1 MAVERVEFNVYL
13 SADQY
18 SRLTRLRE
26 TGMNLS
32 SIARLAIRKCADGPI
47 DPEPEATSYPQRV
60 LIYIHPD
67 DASRLKVL
75 ATREGVSR
83 AVILRRLLTT
93 YLRINADA
101 IESLI

>member
-1 MAVERVEFNVYL
+1 MATDRVEFNVYL

-32 SIARLAIRKCADGPI
+32 SIARLAIRKCGDGPI
-47 DPEPEATSYPQRV
+47 DPEPEVTSYPKRI
-60 LIYIHPD
+60 LIYIHKK
-67 DASRLKVL
+67 DAARLQEL
-75 ATREGVSR
+75 ANREGVSR

-93 YLRINADA
+93 YLRINAAA